1 MDDKKHTIKMGDKKF
16 IVEKVSPAVK
26 VETDEQGNMFIT
38 DPDTGQRLYASG
50 MAKNL
55 EEALAWTSDNNEEKR
70 LREQNPDANFLE
82 GHA

>member
-1 MDDKKHTIKMGDKKF
+1 MGDRKF
-16 IVEKVSPAVK
+16 VVEKVSPAVK

-55 EEALAWTSDNNEEKR
+55 EEALAWTSDKREEER
-70 LREQNPDANFLE
+70 LREQNPDATFPQ